1 MNDPLYSSML
11 IEFCCVLEMDQELTH
26 ILQTLTYDPFR
37 NLFVPAQT
45 KKILALF
52 QISRLTKNS
61 KFNKIKNQLAFLDN
75 VEQLILIY
83 EYYLLKFLL
92 EKKKGLSAKKKRIKK
107 VYDKLLPEQ
116 IDLSIERSSQENV
129 TNKHQTEKLIR
140 KSKKEVSSF
149 IKHPNNK
156 KTFPKK
162 KKKTLKEKF
171 LKIKR
176 NSLNELKKFKQI
188 TLIKGQQNLYELTK
202 TEFLD
207 TIVNHN
213 LTDQKNPN
221 LIEKSVNRD
230 EDLDLKIFNNSQNKK
245 TTPLIGDLKSIRTE
259 QDRESS
265 LIYSFDPEKNSQLT
279 DFETQRSQA
288 GIDNFHNDN
297 NNDNINNINNR
308 NEENGQENEKG
319 NVHENTHN
327 YRNEDN
333 SIQNLNEGISLGNDF
348 LIGDPDLSST
358 QQNPRIRKNIESN
371 FFGNKKKRANDGQL
385 KQNNLVSTKFYSNLN
400 QQEIFNVNNLNDQKN
415 NLNNNYNYLDINIE
429 KELNEG
435 NDKSNKNEN
444 DLDIGSEYDEYLE
457 YDKNKEN
464 YGNQNNILRKVNQNT
479 TEQNIGF
486 IPLSASHS
494 MYSDDTDSIPSKI
507 PIFEM
512 PHFAKY
518 KTFKEI
524 EEEIK
529 QKEKKKLSK
538 RKKNRQKKSR
548 NSKNSKRRR
557 NRKRSSSDHKK
568 SKNSQKG
575 KWNKHDISK
584 LKKAVKLFGKDNWS
598 NISKNTIFKAEKT
611 QNEIQEMWKQ
621 IKRKKKK
628 KKSKR
633 SRKRNR

>member
-92 EKKKGLSAKKKRIKK
+92 EKKKGLSTKKKRIKK

-149 IKHPNNK
+149 IKHPTK
-156 KTFPKK
+156 KAFPKK

-288 GIDNFHNDN
+288 GIDNFHKDN

-319 NVHENTHN
+319 NAHENTHN
-327 YRNEDN
+327 YRNKDN

-371 FFGNKKKRANDGQL
+371 FFGNKKKRTNDGQL

-400 QQEIFNVNNLNDQKN
+400 QQEIFNVNNFNDQKN

-435 NDKSNKNEN
+435 NDKSNENEN